1 MIHKCYYSIFAA
13 DFEQISA
20 AWERYFSRIFLS
32 RNLPIEPG
40 PAKQFTSPDV
50 GVFFLMLDFLA
61 DRDILIGVDDFFFL
75 SVSFFFLA
83 DDFFAESNFFAGEVF
98 FFGVFAG

>member
-1 MIHKCYYSIFAA
+1 
-13 DFEQISA
+13 
-20 AWERYFSRIFLS
+20 
-32 RNLPIEPG
+32 
-40 PAKQFTSPDV
+40 
-50 GVFFLMLDFLA
+50 MLDFLA

-83 DDFFAESNFFAGEVF
+83 DDFFAESDFFAGEVF